1 MEAVPT
7 LARNA
12 TTKLIVTKM
21 THEPNGHWSIPFLPP
36 NHEANDILRIM
47 KMSIELANYHHASLG
62 SPAKSTLLQA
72 ICLGHLVTCCG
83 LTTKL
88 ISRNLAP
95 NIVTALGH
103 QDQEPQNLH
112 STQKPLTPEP
122 TIHHS
127 GHDLAPVNEPCSN
140 IISSMLFPPESK
152 WVLFWPN
159 RKFSFK
165 IYQGKSLHFH
175 PISLWQKHYPCNTH
189 S

>member
-152 WVLFWPN
+152 WVLF
-159 RKFSFK
+159 
-165 IYQGKSLHFH
+165 
-175 PISLWQKHYPCNTH
+175 
-189 S
+189 